1 MKPLFLILSLSIF
14 IAGCSRE
21 QPANSTLLEAEQN
34 VYMYPQKTLEM
45 VYAADTT
52 QFNQADSALYDLLVA
67 EAAQKMGVVI
77 GDQQL
82 LRRSCQ
88 FFERHGTNERLMR
101 ALLQLSIVQYEHQQM
116 AEAIVNIKRAEQLVE
131 HRDNYALRHEVYST
145 LGRINTD
152 GNDLKRALHYYRLA
166 LSAARNV
173 DNTNWQALD
182 MAQLANIYGLMGDTL
197 RQNSYIAQCQPL
209 LKRTANHE
217 RAVVLTSL
225 AGMNM
230 RLGYILTAQQQLE
243 EAYQLEPLQETC
255 LLLGNL
261 CSQRGD
267 WSTATDYW
275 YMALNGLSNR
285 IKADAYRQ
293 LIGHFGRN
301 CDYERVCDLSK
312 RLIELYASM
321 EKRSAPSDLTQL
333 QNQYDDDMKNRRFW
347 RTATGLLAAVLSL
360 FIVVTL
366 LLLYHRRRVRH
377 YNQIIDELNN
387 NYAADLAR
395 YRELQHEMLVLQH
408 EKQTDA
414 LRISQKQEEITALE
428 QKLSEYQDDKQQ
440 PAQWNV
446 ENQLLN
452 AEPVYHLHTLAAK
465 GRNATAADW
474 QEVYELMGDFMSK
487 LSRYS
492 LSARELSV
500 CALIKLRFI
509 PSEIA
514 ALTNSSPQAVT
525 NLRVRLHDKIFGEK
539 GGARDFDRK
548 IRML

>member
-34 VYMYPQKTLEM
+34 VYLYPQKTLEM

-52 QFNQADSALYDLLVA
+52 QFNKADSALYDLLVA

-82 LRRSCQ
+82 LKRSCQ

-101 ALLQLSIVQYEHQQM
+101 TLLQLGIVQYEHQQM
-116 AEAIVNIKRAEQLVE
+116 TEAVANIKRAEQMVE
-131 HRDNYALRHEVYST
+131 HYDSHELRHEVYVA

-166 LSAARNV
+166 LSAARNA

-197 RQNSYIAQCQPL
+197 LQNSYIAQCQPL
-209 LKRTANHE
+209 LKRTASHE

-230 RLGYILTAQQQLE
+230 RVGYTLTAQQQLE
-243 EAYQLEPLQETC
+243 EAYLLEPLQETC

-261 CSQRGD
+261 CSQRGK
-267 WSTATDYW
+267 WGAATDYW

-285 IKADAYRQ
+285 IKTDAYHQ
-293 LIGHFGRN
+293 LIDHYGRTN
-301 CDYERVCDLSK
+301 DFEQAYHLTK
-312 RLIELYASM
+312 RLIAIYDSM
-321 EKRSAPSDLTQL
+321 EKRNTHSDLTQL
-333 QNQYDDDMKNRRFW
+333 QTQYDDDMKSRRFW
-347 RTATGLLAAVLSL
+347 RTATALLSAVLLL
-360 FIVVTL
+360 FIIVAL
-366 LLLYHRRRVRH
+366 LLFYHRRRVRH
-377 YNQIIDELNN
+377 YNQVIDELNN
-387 NYAADLAR
+387 SYAADLAR
-395 YRELQHEMLVLQH
+395 YRELQHEMVVLQH

-414 LRISQKQEEITALE
+414 LRITQKQEEIAALE
-428 QKLSEYQDDKQQ
+428 QKLSEYQEDKQQ

-487 LSRYS
+487 LSNYS